1 MIPQLDYAFY
11 VWTSYGLF
19 AVIMAW
25 QYIQPRLRRK
35 RILAELREE
44 QAMQTGD
51 YDDADT

>member
-25 QYIQPRLRRK
+25 QFLQPRLRRR

-44 QAMQTGD
+44 NALQSGN
-51 YDDADT
+51 YDDPDA

>member
-19 AVIMAW
+19 AVIMVW
-25 QYIQPRLRRK
+25 QFLQPRLRRR

-44 QAMQTGD
+44 NALQSGK
-51 YDDADT
+51 YDDPDA

>member
-19 AVIMAW
+19 TLIVAW
-25 QYIQPRLRRK
+25 QFTQPRLRRK

-44 QAMQTGD
+44 LALQSGG
-51 YDDADT
+51 YDDADA

>member
-25 QYIQPRLRRK
+25 QFIQPRVRRR

-44 QAMQTGD
+44 QALQTGKYHD
-51 YDDADT
+51 SNA